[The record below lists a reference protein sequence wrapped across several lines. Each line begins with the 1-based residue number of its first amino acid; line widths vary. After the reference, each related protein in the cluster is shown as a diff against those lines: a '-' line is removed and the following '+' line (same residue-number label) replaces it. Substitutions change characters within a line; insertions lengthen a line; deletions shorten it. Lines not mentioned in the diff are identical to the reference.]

1 MKFVKKIVLTIFMG
15 TLVTVGGMSGTIG
28 GISVFPVYAS
38 GMSGVY
44 ENNLWD
50 NSNYELVR
58 GHMGY
63 GNYIDWSS
71 AVLISDR
78 GIGPGQTRFAVN
90 IVTYSVEKNIIV
102 GTHTYEYIE
111 SREGTFC
118 SVDGNG
124 FQRFNENE
132 EYGYNQIII
141 ETYKRCMRAL
151 RN

>member
-1 MKFVKKIVLTIFMG
+1 MKFARKVALHILLDA
-15 TLVTVGGMSGTIG
+15 LVTAGGMT
-28 GISVFPVYAS
+28 GIVSVSPAAPVYAS
-38 GMSGVY
+38 GMSGMY

-50 NSNYELVR
+50 DSNYELVR

-90 IVTYSVEKNIIV
+90 VVTYSVEKNAIV
-102 GTHTYEYIE
+102 NTTTYAYIE
-111 SREGTFC
+111 SRDGTFC
-118 SVDGNG
+118 SING
-124 FQRFNENE
+124 DEYQRFNESE

-141 ETYKRCMRAL
+141 ETYKRLMKEL
-151 RN
+151 RR

>member
-1 MKFVKKIVLTIFMG
+1 MKFMKKVMVTTLMG
-15 TLVTVGGMSGTIG
+15 ALVAVGGMSGLIG
-28 GISVFPVYAS
+28 ESVAAPVYAS
-38 GMSGVY
+38 GMSGMY

-50 NSNYELVR
+50 DSNYELVR

-90 IVTYSVEKNIIV
+90 IVTYSVEKNTIV

-124 FQRFNENE
+124 YQRFNENE
-132 EYGYNQIII
+132 EYGYNQIVI
-141 ETYKRCMRAL
+141 ETYKRCMREL
-151 RN
+151 RR